1 MWYISALFTSRSS
14 RRLQHHQRFLEV
26 GTHTNSPRAGVLQV
40 STTPLEET
48 LPNECLAEEQLN
60 ILLGPLLCGERLQEH
75 HDLLEVHLP

>member
-1 MWYISALFTSRSS
+1 MNQQAGKYGHSEDVVYTEIKLCFAHGALIQ
-14 RRLQHHQRFLEV
+14 L
-26 GTHTNSPRAGVLQV
+26 PGVLQV

-75 HDLLEVHLP
+75 HDFLEVHLP